1 VNLWRDLAGSGITE
15 AARQFNRDKVAPA
28 GDEIDRED
36 RYPIELVTE
45 AAANGWNSL
54 TLPGRYGGASAPLA
68 DLLSVFEEVSVG
80 SAALGIS
87 LITIFQCQKI
97 VEHYGSES
105 LKERLLPRFG
115 QGLCTSFA
123 LTEPGHGSDIRQLD
137 TKAARTSAGWLINGE
152 KAFITSGSCADVF
165 VILTQAPGGHAVFAV
180 PRELTGVSTRETP
193 QAQTFGLR
201 NGPHINLLLE
211 NVEVPDDALIGEE
224 GRGLKYCM
232 TTLSNSRVLAAG
244 ISLGIARAAFDGAL
258 AYALGR
264 DAFGGK
270 VSDLQGIQWYFAE
283 MATRIDAARLL
294 AYQGA
299 ADLQAGYD
307 VQRSSST
314 AKLLASEVATDTAAK
329 AVQICGAHGTRT
341 GSPFGRYLRDAKTY
355 ELAGGSSEVL
365 KNTIAKSLI
374 NSAAQDRQEG
384 TP

>member
-1 VNLWRDLAGSGITE
+1 
-15 AARQFNRDKVAPA
+15 
-28 GDEIDRED
+28 
-36 RYPIELVTE
+36 
-45 AAANGWNSL
+45 
-54 TLPGRYGGASAPLA
+54 
-68 DLLSVFEEVSVG
+68 
-80 SAALGIS
+80 
-87 LITIFQCQKI
+87 
-97 VEHYGSES
+97 
-105 LKERLLPRFG
+105 
-115 QGLCTSFA
+115 
-123 LTEPGHGSDIRQLD
+123 
-137 TKAARTSAGWLINGE
+137 
-152 KAFITSGSCADVF
+152 
-165 VILTQAPGGHAVFAV
+165 V
-180 PRELTGVSTRETP
+180 PE
-193 QAQTFGLR
+193 
-201 NGPHINLLLE
+201 
-211 NVEVPDDALIGEE
+211 DALIGEE

-294 AYQGA
+294 TYQGA

-374 NSAAQDRQEG
+374 NSATQDRQEG